1 MNGYTNVILYRYIM
15 LYSGILPFR
24 VLEKKLISENE
35 GQRSAKKIVVFRDVE
50 RMRVLSNPVAWR
62 MMELLSKGPMYPA
75 QVAKELKIYE
85 QSAYYYIRKLVKIG
99 AVDEVGRNFVRG
111 GTARL
116 YRAASPSFG
125 IEMDWGET
133 KMPSP
138 PAGGYPSASKFF
150 ENFVSGRE
158 FRGRLVV
165 GAPDPHG
172 PYKSSARDGHYAVHL
187 AFFLGHITS
196 AVPSEFIVKLDVDA
210 KAEKM
215 LSGNNLISIGGPGT
229 NIVTAE
235 FNRYMPIRFDEK
247 NFWSGLVDG
256 SGKRFSLDNHG
267 LIAKMKNPYDGNSS
281 IVVVAGVR
289 SAGTKSAVIALT
301 NYSEEVLRTYNREE
315 DWALVVQGF
324 DMNSDGKID
333 HVDIV
338 SGL

>member
-1 MNGYTNVILYRYIM
+1 MYIILWT
-15 LYSGILPFR
+15 
-24 VLEKKLISENE
+24 LEKRLVSEKN
-35 GQRSAKKIVVFRDVE
+35 GQASAKKIIVFRDVE

-62 MMELLSKGPMYPA
+62 IMELLSKGPMYPA

-85 QSAYYYIRKLVKIG
+85 QSAYYYIRKLIKIN
-99 AVDEVGRNFVRG
+99 AVQEVGKDFVRG

-116 YRAASPSFG
+116 YQAASPAFG
-125 IEMDWGET
+125 IEMDWGENRIGSLSLGS
-133 KMPSP
+133 KH
-138 PAGGYPSASKFF
+138 PSASRLFS
-150 ENFVSGRE
+150 NFVAGKE
-158 FRGRLVV
+158 FKGLLVV

-187 AFFLGHITS
+187 AFFLGHITG
-196 AVPSEFIVKLDVDA
+196 AVPSEFVVKLDVDA

-215 LSGNNLISIGGPGT
+215 LTGNNLISIGGPGT

-235 FNRYMPIRFDEK
+235 FNRYLPIRFDEK

-256 SGKRFSLDNHG
+256 SGKRYGLDNHG
-267 LIAKMKNPYDGNSS
+267 LIAKIKNPYDSNSN
-281 IVVVAGVR
+281 IIVVAGVR

-301 NYSEEVLRTYNREE
+301 NYSEEVLKKYNGEE

-333 HVDIV
+333 HVDVV

>member
-1 MNGYTNVILYRYIM
+1 M
-15 LYSGILPFR
+15 
-24 VLEKKLISENE
+24 EKRLVSEKD
-35 GQRSAKKIVVFRDVE
+35 GQVTTKRIVVFRDVE
-50 RMRVLSNPVAWR
+50 RMRVLSNPIAWR
-62 MMELLSKGPMYPA
+62 IMELLSKGPMYPA
-75 QVAKELKIYE
+75 QVAKELEIYE
-85 QSAYYYIRKLVKIG
+85 QSAYYYIRKLAKIN
-99 AVDEVGRNFVRG
+99 AIEEVGKDFVRG

-116 YRAASPSFG
+116 YQAASPSFG
-125 IEMDWGET
+125 IEMNWGET
-133 KMPSP
+133 KMGHLLP
-138 PAGGYPSASKFF
+138 GNRHPSALRLFS
-150 ENFVSGRE
+150 NFVKGKE
-158 FRGRLVV
+158 FQGLLVV

-187 AFFLGHITS
+187 AFFLGHVTG
-196 AVPSEFIVKLDVDA
+196 AVPSEFVVKLDVDA

-215 LSGNNLISIGGPGT
+215 LTGNNLISIGGPGT

-235 FNRYMPIRFDEK
+235 FNHYLPIKFDEK

-256 SGKRFSLDNHG
+256 SGKRYSLDNHG
-267 LIAKMKNPYDGNSS
+267 LIAKIKNPYDSNSS

-301 NYSEEVLRTYNREE
+301 NYSEEVLKKYNGQND

>member
-1 MNGYTNVILYRYIM
+1 M
-15 LYSGILPFR
+15 
-24 VLEKKLISENE
+24 EKRLVSDRDGEL
-35 GQRSAKKIVVFRDVE
+35 SAKKIVVFKDVE

-62 MMELLSKGPMYPA
+62 IMELLSKGPKYPA
-75 QVAKELKIYE
+75 QIAKELKIYE
-85 QSAYYYIRKLVKIG
+85 QSAYYYIRKLVGIG
-99 AVDEVGRNFVRG
+99 AVEEVGKNFVRG

-116 YRAASPSFG
+116 YRASSPSFG
-125 IEMDWGET
+125 LEMDWGET
-133 KMPSP
+133 KLGSM
-138 PAGGYPSASKFF
+138 PAGGHPNASKFF
-150 ENFVSGRE
+150 ENFVVGKA
-158 FRGRLVV
+158 FQGLLVV

-187 AFFLGHITS
+187 AFFLGHITN

-215 LSGNNLISIGGPGT
+215 LTGNNLISIGGPGT

-235 FNRYMPIRFDEK
+235 FNRYLPVRFDEK

-256 SGKRFSLDNHG
+256 SGKRYSLDNHG
-267 LIAKMKNPYDGNSS
+267 LIAKIKNPYDSNSS

-301 NYSEEVLRTYNREE
+301 NYSEEVLKKYHGQD

-333 HVDIV
+333 YVDIV